1 MVMNLSHTGFKDWNT
16 QKQLVKPLSFTD
28 EDMQVE
34 LPLDTIKFNITPNT
48 KFIGI
53 LQPDEEE
60 EGGDQAKEET

>member
-1 MVMNLSHTGFKDWNT
+1 MYIGSQFGH
-16 QKQLVKPLSFTD
+16 QTD
-28 EDMQVE
+28 EEMQVE

-60 EGGDQAKEET
+60 ESGDQAKEET